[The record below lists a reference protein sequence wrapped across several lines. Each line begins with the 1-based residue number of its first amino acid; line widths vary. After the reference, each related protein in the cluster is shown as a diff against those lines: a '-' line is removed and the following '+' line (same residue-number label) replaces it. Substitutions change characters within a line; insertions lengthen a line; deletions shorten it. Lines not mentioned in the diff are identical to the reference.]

1 MKSKNVVILII
12 IVVVIVAGLY
22 SLRDDGSDEHYVAR
36 IEQQR
41 KDKDHYMRTASDSP
55 FADSAAAF
63 HGLAYYPV
71 NPKYRINARLVPV
84 ENKQTR
90 TLATSDGVEKRYLEY
105 AFAEF
110 ELDGVKNR
118 LLILEIM
125 DMGPFR
131 GTLFLAFADKT
142 SGADTYG
149 AGRYLD
155 IRKVPGSTSITLDF
169 NEAYNPYCAYNNN
182 FSCPFPPKE
191 NLLEVAIQ
199 AGEKNYHDH

>member
-1 MKSKNVVILII
+1 
-12 IVVVIVAGLY
+12 
-22 SLRDDGSDEHYVAR
+22 
-36 IEQQR
+36 
-41 KDKDHYMRTASDSP
+41 MRTANDSP
-55 FADSAAAF
+55 FADSTESF
-63 HGLAYYPV
+63 RGLTYYPV
-71 NPKYRINARLVPV
+71 NSRYRINARLVPV
-84 ENKQTR
+84 ENKQAR
-90 TLATSDGVEKRYLEY
+90 ILATSDGTEKRYLEY

-110 ELDGVKNR
+110 DLDGVKNR

-142 SGADTYG
+142 SGVDTYG

-169 NEAYNPYCAYNNN
+169 NEAYNPYCAYNDN

-191 NLLEVAIQ
+191 NLLEVAIE
-199 AGEKNYHDH
+199 AGEKNYQSH